1 MRKSKERIK
10 IESELKKVI
19 EHLEDAA
26 KRAFTMERE
35 LDNLQMKREIY
46 ENLLI
51 NENEE
56 EK

>member
-10 IESELKKVI
+10 IESELKKVNEQI
-19 EHLEDAA
+19 YDAKKCSFRLE
-26 KRAFTMERE
+26 
-35 LDNLQMKREIY
+35 MKREIY

-51 NENEE
+51 NEE

>member
-10 IESELKKVI
+10 IESELNKVI

-51 NENEE
+51 NEEE
-56 EK
+56 AK